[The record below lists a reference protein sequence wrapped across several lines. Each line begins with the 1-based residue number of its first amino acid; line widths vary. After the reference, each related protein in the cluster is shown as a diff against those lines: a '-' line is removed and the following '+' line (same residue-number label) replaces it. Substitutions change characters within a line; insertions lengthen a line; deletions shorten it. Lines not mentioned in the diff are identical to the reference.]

1 MQGVAP
7 AIGCPAGGA
16 GGSGGSA
23 GIGHRLSL
31 LGLMGSVGAVSS
43 VGLATFE
50 AAGALAG
57 QPVGAVGPSD
67 DRPGP
72 AGGLAARLSLFS
84 STTTLAPKVAYSCGG
99 PPVMQLGRRPLPRGK
114 GARVEGHKHRIQ
126 GRGSRPPAALASRGD
141 RALPDRFGVVGGH
154 PQPVPLEGFAQ
165 RWPGG
170 AQHRRRGV
178 DAAPAARSAQRRVRP
193 RPGRRGS
200 GWAASPEDVDRG
212 SACVRGT
219 ADSVTVDWRIS
230 ADRLSYRLCTEF

>member
-99 PPVMQLGRRPLPRGK
+99 PSH
-114 GARVEGHKHRIQ
+114 AA
-126 GRGSRPPAALASRGD
+126 RPPAAPAREGRQGRGPQT
-141 RALPDRFGVVGGH
+141 PD
-154 PQPVPLEGFAQ
+154 
-165 RWPGG
+165 PGPG
-170 AQHRRRGV
+170 Q
-178 DAAPAARSAQRRVRP
+178 PAARCAGEPWRSRAAGPLRGC
-193 RPGRRGS
+193 GR
-200 GWAASPEDVDRG
+200 ASPARAAG
-212 SACVRGT
+212 
-219 ADSVTVDWRIS
+219 
-230 ADRLSYRLCTEF
+230 RLCAAMARWCPTPPPRR